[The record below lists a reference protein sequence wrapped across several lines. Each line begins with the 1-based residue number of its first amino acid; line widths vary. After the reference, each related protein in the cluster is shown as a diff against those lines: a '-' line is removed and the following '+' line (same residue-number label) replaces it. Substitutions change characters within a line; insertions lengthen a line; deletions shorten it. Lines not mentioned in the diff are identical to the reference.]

1 MSTRFAPYKLSLAIM
16 VQADVSY
23 LTAGDRIA
31 PDIFLILLVHCN
43 WQKSIHPQ
51 IHNTSQTSF
60 EEKPLS
66 LPLPR
71 D

>member
-31 PDIFLILLVHCN
+31 PDIFL
-43 WQKSIHPQ
+43 
-51 IHNTSQTSF
+51 
-60 EEKPLS
+60 
-66 LPLPR
+66 
-71 D
+71 